1 MANKEIQKYARMV
14 NLQMAAEAFWQ
25 DIQIG
30 RDILDV
36 ATRGNTVNSLE
47 PKAVANLFVIGATDG
62 SARYTLIAH
71 QDLTLNA
78 DHTIAGVNSKS
89 GFSASIFL
97 DNKENEYT
105 LSIRST
111 EFNEA
116 IRDPKCPERGRTS
129 ATS

>member
-47 PKAVANLFVIGATDG
+47 PKAVANLFVIGAT
-62 SARYTLIAH
+62 
-71 QDLTLNA
+71 
-78 DHTIAGVNSKS
+78 
-89 GFSASIFL
+89 AS
-97 DNKENEYT
+97 
-105 LSIRST
+105 
-111 EFNEA
+111 
-116 IRDPKCPERGRTS
+116 PERGRTS